1 MLDSWIVLANAGIPV
16 SWLVTH
22 EEARAESAVAATA
35 HANPSADGTKGMC
48 VIWSLTSAEHGKPGW
63 QLPAGWKGD
72 DIPQGFRPQNPG
84 DEAKE
89 HRALLHALEWIEDH
103 KGTSICMIYRDAHTH
118 LGSDFFRRAVKDA
131 TRRLRGTRGRLVL
144 LSCESQLP
152 ADLKADVPII
162 EPGLPDRELLRRL
175 VGDSFAAIHQ
185 ANGAVKLDDVEACAD
200 ALRGLGAREAK
211 DAILIDLAR
220 SERSSVS
227 AERLAAHKAKELAKL
242 DGVKFMPKA
251 ESMADVGGMDV
262 LRAAAE
268 DYRDAFSQEAR
279 DYGCDAPKGIMLVG
293 VPGCGKSLSCR
304 AISSAVG
311 LPLVMLDPSACEGSL
326 VGETYSKIT
335 AALRVVDALSPCVL
349 AIDEIEK
356 ALGSGGELD
365 SGSKDQ
371 LRRALLIW
379 LQDRTSEVLVLAT
392 ANDVSALPPEL
403 KRLGRWDY
411 SFFVDLPTPAE
422 RNEILRVHLRKRK
435 RKLTDD
441 EVASLATESK
451 GFTGAELEVAISRA
465 VRRCFKQGRRELTAK
480 DVSDQLKLIT
490 PQSNGQQVKALQSW
504 ARETG
509 ALLASTPEP
518 RKGGTGKHRQ
528 TRRPKAEADA
538 PDLTA
543 PMVREAP
550 EA

>member
-1 MLDSWIVLANAGIPV
+1 MLDNWIVLANAGIPV

-22 EEARAESAVAATA
+22 EEARAESAIAATA
-35 HANPSADGTKGMC
+35 HANPSADGTAGMC
-48 VIWSLTSAEHGKPGW
+48 VIWSLTSGDGGNPGW
-63 QLPAGWKGD
+63 QLPAGWKGE
-72 DIPQGFRPQNPG
+72 DIPQGLRPPQPS

-89 HRALLHALEWIEDH
+89 HRSLLHALDWIEDN
-103 KGTSICMIYRDAHTH
+103 KGASVCMIYRDAHTH
-118 LGSDFFRRAVKDA
+118 LRSDFFRRAIKDA

-144 LSCESQLP
+144 LSCESHLP
-152 ADLKADVPII
+152 DDIKADVPII

-175 VGDSFAAIHQ
+175 VRDSFHAIHS
-185 ANGAVKLDDVEACAD
+185 ANSAVKLDDVEACAD

-220 SERSSVS
+220 SERGSVS
-227 AERLAAHKAKELAKL
+227 AERLAAHKAKELAKV
-242 DGVKFMPKA
+242 DGVQFVSKA
-251 ESMADVGGMDV
+251 ESMSDVGGLDV
-262 LRAAAE
+262 LQATAE

-279 DYGCDAPKGIMLVG
+279 DFGCDAPKGIMLVG

-326 VGETYSKIT
+326 VGETYSKIM
-335 AALRVVDALSPCVL
+335 AALRVVDALAPCVL

-356 ALGSGGELD
+356 ALGSGGEMD

-411 SFFVDLPTPAE
+411 SFFVDLPTPTE
-422 RNEILRVHLRKRK
+422 RAAILRVHLRKRK
-435 RKLTDD
+435 RTLTDD
-441 EVASLATESK
+441 EVADLAAKSK
-451 GFTGAELEVAISRA
+451 GYTGAELEVAVSRA
-465 VRRCFKQGRRELTAK
+465 VRRCFKQDRRELTAK
-480 DVSDQLKLIT
+480 DVADQLKLIT
-490 PQSNGQQVKALQSW
+490 PQSNTPQIEALKTW
-504 ARETG
+504 ANETG
-509 ALLASTPEP
+509 ALLASTKEP
-518 RKGGTGKHRQ
+518 KRGKGKRRQ
-528 TRRPKAEADA
+528 ARRPKAEVDA